1 MERLQRSFYLR
12 DSLSVAAKILG
23 KYLVRRFD
31 DGRVERKIITEVE
44 AYGGVEDKAS
54 HARFGLTKRNKVMFE
69 KGGLVYIYFVYG
81 MYWMF
86 NIITGKRGFPQ
97 AILVRSVEGVKGPGK
112 VGRWLCLDK
121 SFYGEDLTKSERI
134 WVEDSSLALESR
146 IKTDVRIGVSY
157 AGIWARKKW
166 RFFV

>member
-1 MERLQRSFYLR
+1 VERLQRSFYLR